1 MTMHLERGLTTLNTK
16 RRKPKKMTTKR
27 LTEITNA
34 WRSHNKYMKKIKAP
48 NCIMTFEQ
56 YVKYSQGKWKPRQQP
71 KIVNDPFGRDI
82 SYSRPGPNIPMSN
95 TIPTNGGAKKE
106 QMQYSGKRKLIG
118 IGLMH
123 KSNLVPIWDK
133 EGAEE
138 ISKMRRN

>member
-1 MTMHLERGLTTLNTK
+1 MGFIQLKLPKRIKHKIENSRRNREALAKHKKWLESQGLDDQSLK
-16 RRKPKKMTTKR
+16 KR
-27 LTEITNA
+27 LKKFKGYDIP
-34 WRSHNKYMKKIKAP
+34 KYEPDPNVPKCSDKIP
-48 NCIMTFEQ
+48 VGT
-56 YVKYSQGKWKPRQQP
+56 
-71 KIVNDPFGRDI
+71 
-82 SYSRPGPNIPMSN
+82 
-95 TIPTNGGAKKE
+95 GGKKE

>member
-1 MTMHLERGLTTLNTK
+1 MGFIQLKLPKRIKHKIENSKRNREALAQHKKWLESQGLDDKTLK
-16 RRKPKKMTTKR
+16 KR
-27 LTEITNA
+27 LKNFKGYEIP
-34 WRSHNKYMKKIKAP
+34 KYERDPKVPQCSDKIP
-48 NCIMTFEQ
+48 VGT
-56 YVKYSQGKWKPRQQP
+56 
-71 KIVNDPFGRDI
+71 
-82 SYSRPGPNIPMSN
+82 
-95 TIPTNGGAKKE
+95 GGKKE

>member
-1 MTMHLERGLTTLNTK
+1 MGFIQLKLPKRIKHKIENSKRNREAIAKHKKWLESQGLDDKSLK
-16 RRKPKKMTTKR
+16 KR
-27 LTEITNA
+27 LKNFKGYEIP
-34 WRSHNKYMKKIKAP
+34 KYERDPNLPQCSDKIP
-48 NCIMTFEQ
+48 VGT
-56 YVKYSQGKWKPRQQP
+56 
-71 KIVNDPFGRDI
+71 
-82 SYSRPGPNIPMSN
+82 
-95 TIPTNGGAKKE
+95 GGKKE

>member
-1 MTMHLERGLTTLNTK
+1 MTMHLERGLTMLNTRK
-16 RRKPKKMTTKR
+16 RKKKFTKKELTRFEKLRKDNNKFFTKLGMTEHVMTSEQWMKYVSGKKRTK
-27 LTEITNA
+27 LKT
-34 WRSHNKYMKKIKAP
+34 RSY
-48 NCIMTFEQ
+48 
-56 YVKYSQGKWKPRQQP
+56 
-71 KIVNDPFGRDI
+71 NDPFGRDT
-82 SYSRPGPNIPMSN
+82 SYSREGPNIPMSN
-95 TIPTNGGAKKE
+95 KIPTKGGAKKE

>member
-1 MTMHLERGLTTLNTK
+1 MGFIQLKLPKRIKHKIENSKRNREALAQHKKWLESQGLDD
-16 RRKPKKMTTKR
+16 KPLKKR
-27 LTEITNA
+27 LKNFKGYEIP
-34 WRSHNKYMKKIKAP
+34 KYERDPNVPQCSDKIP
-48 NCIMTFEQ
+48 VGT
-56 YVKYSQGKWKPRQQP
+56 
-71 KIVNDPFGRDI
+71 
-82 SYSRPGPNIPMSN
+82 
-95 TIPTNGGAKKE
+95 GGKKE

>member
-1 MTMHLERGLTTLNTK
+1 MGFIQLKLPKRIKHKIENSKRNRDALAQHKKWLESQGLDDKTLK
-16 RRKPKKMTTKR
+16 KR
-27 LTEITNA
+27 LKNFKGYEIP
-34 WRSHNKYMKKIKAP
+34 KYERDPNLPQCSDKIP
-48 NCIMTFEQ
+48 VGT
-56 YVKYSQGKWKPRQQP
+56 G
-71 KIVNDPFGRDI
+71 
-82 SYSRPGPNIPMSN
+82 
-95 TIPTNGGAKKE
+95 TKKE

>member
-1 MTMHLERGLTTLNTK
+1 MGFIQLKLPKRIKHKIENSKRNREALAQHKKWLESQGLDEKSLK
-16 RRKPKKMTTKR
+16 KR
-27 LTEITNA
+27 LKNFKGYDMPRYERDPNLPQC
-34 WRSHNKYMKKIKAP
+34 SDKIP
-48 NCIMTFEQ
+48 VGT
-56 YVKYSQGKWKPRQQP
+56 
-71 KIVNDPFGRDI
+71 
-82 SYSRPGPNIPMSN
+82 
-95 TIPTNGGAKKE
+95 GGKKE

>member
-16 RRKPKKMTTKR
+16 KRKSKKF
-27 LTEITNA
+27 
-34 WRSHNKYMKKIKAP
+34 SKKELVK
-48 NCIMTFEQ
+48 FEQ
-56 YVKYSQGKWKPRQQP
+56 LRKENNKFFTKLGMKQHVMTNEQWMKYITGKRKSKLTPR
-71 KIVNDPFGRDI
+71 IYNDPFGRDTT
-82 SYSRPGPNIPMSN
+82 YVRQGPDIPMSN
-95 TIPTNGGAKKE
+95 KIPTNGGAKKE